1 MNALTDLVILVP
13 DRNVE
18 AALDGLLA
26 TPARL
31 GMRNL
36 SFEIHVHVHRDPGC
50 FLTAHEFLRPFA
62 GRCAHALVVFDRIGC
77 GREALQAED
86 LEQAVR
92 FRLRD
97 SGWADRAAAVAIDPE
112 LEIWVWSDS
121 PHVASCLG
129 WEGGIRELRSWM
141 ASEGL
146 WIQEHPKP
154 ADPKRALERVL
165 RQVRKPRSSAIY
177 ARLAS
182 SVGLDRCRDPSFA
195 RLRGILSGWFAPAGP
210 QGDPAARTASPP

>member
-1 MNALTDLVILVP
+1 MSAVTDLVVLVP

-18 AALDGLLA
+18 ATLGGLLA
-26 TPARL
+26 APARL
-31 GMRNL
+31 GIRKL
-36 SFEIHVHVHRDPGC
+36 TFEIYVHVHRDPGC

-62 GRCAHALVVFDRIGC
+62 GRSAHGLVVFDRIGC
-77 GREALQAED
+77 GREALQAEA
-86 LEQAVR
+86 LEEAVR
-92 FRLRD
+92 SRLRD
-97 SGWADRAAAVAIDPE
+97 SGWADRAAVVAIDPE

-146 WIQEHPKP
+146 WAPEHPKP
-154 ADPKRALERVL
+154 ADPKRAVERVL

-177 ARLAS
+177 ERLAL

-195 RLRGILSGWFAPAGP
+195 RLRGILTGWFAA
-210 QGDPAARTASPP
+210 PAAPTASPP